1 MSSQDLY
8 LGIDV
13 GSVSVNLAVI
23 DAQDNIIEEQY
34 IRHHA
39 HPMQRA
45 AQAIQEAM
53 DSYGRDRIAGLAATG
68 NGGRTVAR
76 ILGADFVNE
85 VVAQAAAA
93 RQLFPQVKTVIEIG
107 GEDSKLI
114 FIEDDQKEG
123 SGEVADFAMNAA
135 CAAGTG
141 SFLDQQAS
149 RMGLDIEEF
158 GQLALQSEHPPR
170 VAGRCSVFAKT
181 DMIHLQQKATPVH
194 DIVAGL
200 CFALA
205 RNFKSTVGSG
215 AEIVPPL
222 SFHGG
227 LAANPGMIRA
237 IKEVFSADGDQLI
250 IPEHFAAMGAIGAVF
265 KARKSGIQMADL
277 DKLEELRRYQVQ
289 VGEEKDLEPLSIEKS
304 TIEPSQLVTPTVERG
319 QKIPAYLG
327 VDVGSISTCL
337 AVIDTNTNVLAKEY
351 LMTAGRPLVAVQEGL
366 RRIGEKYGD
375 IFDIRGVGTTGSG
388 RYFIGD
394 VIGADIIKNEITAHA
409 RGALQIA
416 PDVDTIF
423 EIGGQDSKYTSL
435 QGGTVVDFAMNKV
448 CAAGTGSFLE
458 EQAERLDISIE
469 DEFANLAFQSQAP
482 ANLGERC
489 TVFMETQ
496 VTRHQQSGAIKED
509 ICAGLAYSIVF
520 NYLNRVVEHGRIGDR
535 IFFQGGTALNDAV
548 VAAFEKVTDKP
559 IIVPPDNEVI
569 GAIGCALLAMD
580 EDTGAGSNF
589 QGFEFSELSYEMES
603 FTCHDCPNECEI
615 NKVTIEGQEPLF
627 YGSRCGKY
635 DVKKQKQP
643 RVGPDLFKER
653 EQMLMNAYQPIREL
667 PPAAPRVGM
676 PRALEFHELYPLWYA
691 FLTELGCEVVLSSP
705 TNRHII
711 DQGVQHSTVGSGRA
725 AFDSRAVLPD
735 EADDGPHP

>member
-45 AQAIQEAM
+45 AQALQQAV
-53 DSYGRDRIAGLAATG
+53 DSYGRERIAGLAATG

-85 VVAQAAAA
+85 VVAQATAT
-93 RQLFPQVKTVIEIG
+93 RRLFPQVNTVIEIG

-114 FIEDDQKEG
+114 FIEDSQQDG

-149 RMGLDIEEF
+149 RLGLDIEEF

-181 DMIHLQQKATPVH
+181 DMIHLQQKATPEH

-215 AEIVPPL
+215 ADITPPL

-227 LAANPGMIRA
+227 LAANPGMVRA
-237 IKEVFSADGDQLI
+237 IKEVFEADGDQLI
-250 IPEHFAAMGAIGAVF
+250 IPEHFATMGAIGAVL
-265 KARKSGIQMADL
+265 KARQSGIQMPDL

-304 TIEPSQLVTPTVERG
+304 TIQPSRLVAPTVEPG

-337 AVIDTNTNVLAKEY
+337 AVIDTDANVLAKEY

-375 IFDIRGVGTTGSG
+375 ILDIQGAATTGSG

-435 QGGTVVDFAMNKV
+435 QGGAVVDFAMNNV

-458 EQAERLDISIE
+458 EQAERLAISIE
-469 DEFANLAFQSQAP
+469 DEFAELAFKSQAP

-496 VTRHQQSGAIKED
+496 VTRHQQSGAIK
-509 ICAGLAYSIVF
+509 
-520 NYLNRVVEHGRIGDR
+520 
-535 IFFQGGTALNDAV
+535 
-548 VAAFEKVTDKP
+548 
-559 IIVPPDNEVI
+559 
-569 GAIGCALLAMD
+569 
-580 EDTGAGSNF
+580 
-589 QGFEFSELSYEMES
+589 
-603 FTCHDCPNECEI
+603 
-615 NKVTIEGQEPLF
+615 
-627 YGSRCGKY
+627 
-635 DVKKQKQP
+635 
-643 RVGPDLFKER
+643 
-653 EQMLMNAYQPIREL
+653 
-667 PPAAPRVGM
+667 
-676 PRALEFHELYPLWYA
+676 
-691 FLTELGCEVVLSSP
+691 
-705 TNRHII
+705 
-711 DQGVQHSTVGSGRA
+711 
-725 AFDSRAVLPD
+725 
-735 EADDGPHP
+735 